1 VPAGREAEF
10 ARALA
15 LPPGDVPW
23 AVIGEV
29 LAEPAV
35 ELVGSGGVER
45 VAVAALD
52 TAWRSLAREN
62 H

>member
-1 VPAGREAEF
+1 
-10 ARALA
+10 
-15 LPPGDVPW
+15 
-23 AVIGEV
+23 VIGEV

-52 TAWRSLAREN
+52 SAWRSLAREN